1 MYLKP
6 LDSDTTQM
14 AFFSWKMCNF
24 DIIWIIL
31 FFCSK
36 IFVFLVRHSKQNF
49 TGDHVQCLCFLLGI
63 GYAMSILGPA
73 VGYVLGGQLLTLY
86 IDVDLKHR

>member
-14 AFFSWKMCNF
+14 AFFSWKICNF

-36 IFVFLVRHSKQNF
+36 IFVFLNLSDIQSKISQMIMF
-49 TGDHVQCLCFLLGI
+49 SVFAFC
-63 GYAMSILGPA
+63 
-73 VGYVLGGQLLTLY
+73 
-86 IDVDLKHR
+86 